1 MLLAQDVVEIQ
12 ALPIRYGGSN
22 RCTIVDM
29 TKENTHHIVV
39 MGVSGT
45 GKTSIAHAL
54 RDQLGWSFI
63 EGDDLHPNE
72 NIQKMSAG
80 IPLTDED
87 RAPWLARIST
97 WIKDA
102 HARGE
107 RTVVTCSALKR
118 AYRDVLRES
127 APGVLFVHLTGPRET
142 IADRMKYR
150 QGHFMSTS
158 LLDSQF
164 ATLEP
169 LEADEAGVLVDIS
182 GTPEEVAT
190 AALAALS
197 PTL

>member
-1 MLLAQDVVEIQ
+1 M
-12 ALPIRYGGSN
+12 G
-22 RCTIVDM
+22 CTIIDM
-29 TKENTHHIVV
+29 TMENTHHIVV

-54 RDQLGWSFI
+54 RDQLGWSFV
-63 EGDDLHPNE
+63 EGDDLHPAE

-87 RAPWLARIST
+87 RAPWLARIAT

-102 HARGE
+102 DDRGE
-107 RTVVTCSALKR
+107 HTIVTCSALKR
-118 AYRDVLRES
+118 TYRDVLREA

-142 IADRMKYR
+142 IAERMKHR
-150 QGHFMSTS
+150 EGHFMPTS

-164 ATLEP
+164 AILEP

-182 GTPEEVAT
+182 GTPEQVAT
-190 AALAALS
+190 AALAALR

>member
-1 MLLAQDVVEIQ
+1 
-12 ALPIRYGGSN
+12 
-22 RCTIVDM
+22 M

>member
-1 MLLAQDVVEIQ
+1 
-12 ALPIRYGGSN
+12 
-22 RCTIVDM
+22 M

-118 AYRDVLRES
+118 AYRDVLREA

-142 IADRMKYR
+142 IANRMKYR
-150 QGHFMSTS
+150 QGHFMPTS